1 MNRVRFTGAS
11 DNALLGD
18 VHGEGGRP
26 VLLLH
31 GGGQTRHA
39 WRRTAGLIGAAGMQ
53 AFAVD
58 QRGHGDS
65 DWVGSLAYS
74 IADYGRDAEAL
85 ALALRDRT
93 GLAPVLVGAS
103 LGGLAGLSA
112 LGSSGKAPFAA
123 LILVDVTPS
132 LNLAGLA
139 RIEGFMAADLEAG
152 FASLDEAAEAVAR
165 YLPGRPAR
173 ISAEG
178 LGRNLRRHADGRW
191 RWHWDP
197 AFITGPRS
205 VMSGGEAVT
214 QGLREAARRL
224 GVPTL
229 LVRGA
234 QSDLVTEAEL
244 AEFRALAPQAD
255 FVDISGAGHMVAGDR
270 NDAFTPAVLEFLART
285 GHGR

>member
-1 MNRVRFTGAS
+1 MNGVRFSGAS
-11 DNALLGD
+11 GNGLVGD

-53 AFAVD
+53 AFVLD

-65 DWVGSLAYS
+65 DWVEDLAYA
-74 IADYGRDAEAL
+74 IPDYGRDAAAL
-85 ALALRDRT
+85 ALALRQRT
-93 GLAPVLVGAS
+93 GLSPVLVGAS

-112 LGSSGKAPFAA
+112 LGQAAEPPFAA
-123 LILVDVTPS
+123 LVLVDVTPS
-132 LNLAGLA
+132 LNLAGLS
-139 RIEGFMAADLEAG
+139 RIEGFMSADLEAG
-152 FASLDEAAEAVAR
+152 FASLDEAAASVAR
-165 YLPGRPAR
+165 YLPGRPSR

-178 LGRNLRRHADGRW
+178 LGRNLRRHPDGRW

-197 AFITGPRS
+197 AFIAGPRS

-214 QGLREAARRL
+214 QGLREAVRRL

-244 AEFRALAPQAD
+244 SEFRALAPQAG
-255 FVDISGAGHMVAGDR
+255 FLDISGAGHMVVGDR
-270 NDAFTPAVLEFLART
+270 NDAFTPAVLDFLAKAEL
-285 GHGR
+285 GP